1 MKKIAL
7 FVLAIIAFACGEK
20 KTETTE
26 TTEAKEWK
34 QMDDFHL
41 IMAEAFH
48 PYKDSANLA
57 PAKQMAEDM
66 AISAV
71 QWLDAELPEKVR
83 NDEMKANLKQLNI
96 GSQDLLK
103 LVVDDAAD
111 SLIAK
116 SLTDLHDTFHKIQE
130 GWYGGGKKEGEGH
143 EHH

>member
-1 MKKIAL
+1 MKKLLMLSLAL
-7 FVLAIIAFACGEK
+7 VAFSCGEK
-20 KTETTE
+20 KTENTE

-34 QMDDFHL
+34 QMDDFHM

-48 PYKDSANLA
+48 PYKDSANLL

-66 AISAV
+66 AISAA
-71 QWLDAELPEKVR
+71 QWVDAELPEKVR
-83 NDEMKANLKQLNI
+83 NDEMKATLQQLNT

-103 LVVDDAAD
+103 LVIDDAAD

-130 GWYGGGKKEGEGH
+130 GWYGSEKKEGEGH